1 VTHLEELI
9 TGLAAGI
16 PDDAGDAAAGVRVE
30 ITSIDLSVPIE
41 THVDGDGLVRA
52 TLPRGRLATGH
63 DLLLSQLVIRFGR
76 EET

>member
-1 VTHLEELI
+1 VTHLEDLI

-16 PDDAGDAAAGVRVE
+16 PEDAGGSAEGVRVE
-30 ITSIDLSVPIE
+30 ITSVDLSVPIE

-63 DLLLSQLVIRFGR
+63 DLLLSQLVIRFDR
-76 EET
+76 EDT